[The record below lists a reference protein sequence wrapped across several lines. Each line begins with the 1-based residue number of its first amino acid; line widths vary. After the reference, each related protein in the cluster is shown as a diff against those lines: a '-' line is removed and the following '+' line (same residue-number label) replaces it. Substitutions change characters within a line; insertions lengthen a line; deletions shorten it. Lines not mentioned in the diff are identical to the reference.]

1 MSTAIREAVV
11 ATRRSALLSTLS
23 VTTIAFSLFA
33 LGLFGLVA
41 INIRSALT
49 RVEERV
55 EIRAFATDD
64 ASIEAIVVAAGEIA
78 RYPEVASAD
87 VITSEAA
94 LARARRELT
103 EFADVFDGVILPA
116 SIDIRIKPGHGDP
129 ETMRRIASRVREYDF
144 VEDVRFGEEWVKR
157 LHQLRNIAGA
167 TGVVLGL
174 AFASVAVIIIG
185 ATIRMTVLARA
196 KEIAIMRLVG
206 ATDGFIRRPFLVEG
220 FLKGV
225 IGGALALLLT
235 WGATRLIEEYLRFDT
250 LFFEPAMAAGGVA
263 FGALIGVVGTA
274 LSVRRHL
281 QVEWGAGSGER

>member
-1 MSTAIREAVV
+1 VSSAFREAIV
-11 ATRRSALLSTLS
+11 ATRRAPLLSALS

-41 INIRSALT
+41 VNIRSALAK
-49 RVEERV
+49 VEERV

-64 ASIEAIVVAAGEIA
+64 ASIESIVVAAGEIS

-87 VITSEAA
+87 VITPEAA
-94 LARARRELT
+94 LAKARRELG
-103 EFADVFDGVILPA
+103 EFEDVFEGAILPA
-116 SIDIRIKPGHGDP
+116 SIEVRLRPGHRDP
-129 ETMRRIASRVREYDF
+129 ETVRQVAKRIRQYDF
-144 VEDVRFGEEWVKR
+144 VDDVRFGEEWVVR

-174 AFASVAVIIIG
+174 AFAAVAIIIIG
-185 ATIRMTVLARA
+185 STIRMTVLARS

-206 ATDGFIRRPFLVEG
+206 ATDSFIRRPFLIQG

-225 IGGALALLLT
+225 VGGALALLFT
-235 WGATRLIEEYLRFDT
+235 WAATRLIASYLGFDT
-250 LFFEPAMAAGGVA
+250 IFFDHTMAIGGIA
-263 FGALIGVVGTA
+263 FGALIGVAGTA

-281 QVEWGAGSGER
+281 REV